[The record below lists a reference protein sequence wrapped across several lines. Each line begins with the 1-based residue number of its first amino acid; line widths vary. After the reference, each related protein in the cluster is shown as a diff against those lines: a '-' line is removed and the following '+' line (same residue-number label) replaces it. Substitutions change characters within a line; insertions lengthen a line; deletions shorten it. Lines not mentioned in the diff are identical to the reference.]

1 MKILSPEQMREIEHK
16 TINLLGLSEE
26 VLMERA
32 GMAVARSIRRFYP
45 HCRKIVALAG
55 KGNNGG
61 DALVALRDLVNESFQ
76 LHVILLSPPEK
87 CGESVRREVSRL
99 SALGVKSDVLGSP
112 SSWHR
117 ISHAE
122 VLIDG
127 VLGTGMS
134 GVLPRDLA
142 DMFERINRMDKKVVA
157 VDIPSG
163 VDGESGKVDPEAIK
177 ACVTVTMAFPKWGLF
192 LDPGHRYTGKVIVSP
207 IGIPDFP
214 DPVSDIIMGSSE
226 ASRVLPV
233 REPYFHKGNVG
244 HVGIWGGDPGKR
256 GAPELAAL
264 GALRAGSG
272 LATVHWRDGEAELIP
287 RNPEIMIVTGNSPAD
302 TLFGKVDV
310 LAMGPGWDPDRVN
323 PSEVRSVLD
332 VFEGPVLADAGIFDV
347 FRLQAGNL
355 KRKNGR
361 PLVLTPH
368 PGEISRLL
376 DIPVKD
382 ILANSR
388 RIAGETARLTG
399 AVVVLKGWRTI
410 IASPDGQCAVNP
422 TGAPNMA
429 TAGMGDVLT
438 GVISS
443 FLGQGLEPFNAA
455 LAGVYVHGLAGEIAW
470 KRGVR
475 AGLLAHELAGLLPV
489 AMTEIVSAGPGHPG
503 EDCLLFE
510 PLEG

>member
-1 MKILSPEQMREIEHK
+1 MRILSPEQMREMEHQ
-16 TINLLGLSEE
+16 TTDLLGLSEE

-61 DALVALRDLVNESFQ
+61 DALVALRDLVGESFQ
-76 LHVILLSPPEK
+76 LHVILVNPPEK
-87 CGESVRREVSRL
+87 CGESIRREVRRL

-112 SSWHR
+112 ASWHR

-122 VLIDG
+122 LLIDG
-127 VLGTGMS
+127 ILGTGIS
-134 GVLPRDLA
+134 GALSRDLS
-142 DMFERINRMDKKVVA
+142 DSFERINRMGKIVVS

-163 VDGESGKVDPEAIK
+163 VDGETGKVDPEAMK
-177 ACVTVTMAFPKWGLF
+177 ASVTVTMAFPKWGLF
-192 LDPGHRYTGKVIVSP
+192 LDPGTRYAGKVVVSP

-214 DPVSDIIMGSSE
+214 DPVRDIILGFAD
-226 ASRVLPV
+226 ASRYLPV

-264 GALRAGSG
+264 GALRAGAG
-272 LATVHWRDGEAELIP
+272 LTTVHWRGGEAELIP
-287 RNPEIMIVTGNSPAD
+287 RNPEIMIVTGDSPAA

-310 LAMGPGWDPDRVN
+310 LAMGPGWDPERVN
-323 PSEVRSVLD
+323 PSDVRAVLD
-332 VFEGPVLADAGIFDV
+332 AFEGSVVGDAGIFDM
-347 FRLQAGNL
+347 FRSQAGSL

-376 DIPVKD
+376 DVPVKD

-410 IASPDGQCAVNP
+410 IASPEGQCAVNP

-438 GVISS
+438 GVIAS

-470 KRGVR
+470 KKGVR
-475 AGLLAHELAGLLPV
+475 AGLLAHELAELVPV
-489 AMTEIVSAGPGHPG
+489 AMTELWSAEPQNQG
-503 EDCLLFE
+503 EDSLLFE